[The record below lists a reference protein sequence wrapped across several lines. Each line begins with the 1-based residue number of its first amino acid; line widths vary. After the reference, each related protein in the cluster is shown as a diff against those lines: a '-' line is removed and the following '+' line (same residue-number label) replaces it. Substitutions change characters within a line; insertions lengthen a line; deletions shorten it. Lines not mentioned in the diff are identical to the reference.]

1 MIIVDV
7 LFKNTYTR
15 DKKLVT
21 EFCRHNIYK
30 SPRTVVAYCLIAFL
44 LVDCVFL
51 MILQKSVERL
61 TIYAFIIAVLCLGV
75 IVWQCRRSIKLTLRR
90 DLEVNHGKP
99 MDITVIVTND
109 GIGIRNDTA
118 DQTISFDSI
127 KKKVYQ
133 SKNLIYLTTNAK
145 LAIVFDKHSFE
156 IGSADELL
164 SFLREKGYK
173 IK

>member
-1 MIIVDV
+1 MEV

-15 DKKLVT
+15 DKKLIT
-21 EFCRHNIYK
+21 EYCRHAMYK
-30 SPRTVVAYCLIAFL
+30 SPSTIVGYCLIAFL
-44 LVDCVFL
+44 IVDCVF
-51 MILQKSVERL
+51 MVMLQKSVEWL
-61 TIYAFIIAVLCLGV
+61 TIYAFIIAVFGIAV
-75 IVWQCRRSIKLTLRR
+75 IAWQCRRSIKLILRR

-118 DQTISFDSI
+118 EQTISFDSV

-145 LAIVFDKHSFE
+145 LAIIFDKNSFE
-156 IGSADELL
+156 IGSAEELL
-164 SFLREKGYK
+164 AFLRAKGFK